1 MDTIHETPHTHHTTA
16 DLRHGIPTEY
26 GTYCWQCISSFGL
39 SILGL
44 FMMGVVY
51 PFMSASTF
59 VLVMSTLC
67 FLLSIVLGVM
77 GYATVRDR
85 GQRGRV
91 FGFAGAV
98 LSTLLIIAMLGNYA
112 MYSGMVNRPFYN
124 LSVTERTV
132 DPL

>member
-1 MDTIHETPHTHHTTA
+1 
-16 DLRHGIPTEY
+16 
-26 GTYCWQCISSFGL
+26 
-39 SILGL
+39 
-44 FMMGVVY
+44 MMGVVY